1 MNMHVSI
8 EYCGT
13 CNYRPQAAV
22 FSWAIQEA
30 LGIKTV
36 LVHSTKSG
44 AFEVIADG
52 EVVYSKL
59 VTGVFPSNEEV
70 IEILRKRRN
79 PV

>member
-1 MNMHVSI
+1 MQISI

-22 FSWAIQEA
+22 LSLAIQEA
-30 LGIKTV
+30 LGIKSV

-52 EVVYSKL
+52 EVVYSKSA
-59 VTGVFPSNEEV
+59 TGAFPSKKEI
-70 IEILRKRRN
+70 IEILRKRQN